1 MNLKYASDDSY
12 DDDHNVDDDNVGDDD
27 DDDGDKQLNCL
38 DFCSKGNRCVF
49 WKKAHV
55 SHYLKKSSAN
65 KNPWRK
71 SSSL

>member
-12 DDDHNVDDDNVGDDD
+12 DDHHNVDDDNVGDDD

-49 WKKAHV
+49 V
-55 SHYLKKSSAN
+55 EFDLVFEGV
-65 KNPWRK
+65 
-71 SSSL
+71 LDVLLETELFED